1 MWTAEH
7 QNYLVV
13 TNQDLKYR
21 WRDGAK
27 TNYKKGVLIWEVIKM
42 NQFKFINIMFFEK
55 KLINVFKKILNMNLL
70 VPLKLYH
77 HACTLCK

>member
-55 KLINVFKKILNMNLL
+55 KN
-70 VPLKLYH
+70 
-77 HACTLCK
+77 

>member
-13 TNQDLKYR
+13 TNQDLKDR

-27 TNYKKGVLIWEVIKM
+27 AKYKKVILSWEVIKM
-42 NQFKFINIMFFEK
+42 NQFKFINIMFK
-55 KLINVFKKILNMNLL
+55 KKIN
-70 VPLKLYH
+70 K
-77 HACTLCK
+77 CF